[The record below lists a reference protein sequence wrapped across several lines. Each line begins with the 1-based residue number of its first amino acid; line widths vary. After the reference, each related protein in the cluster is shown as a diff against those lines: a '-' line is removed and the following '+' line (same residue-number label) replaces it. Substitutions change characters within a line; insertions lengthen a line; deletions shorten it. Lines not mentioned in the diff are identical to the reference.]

1 MTETVAAPA
10 TRDAILDAVDDLL
23 ARYGY
28 RKMTMEDVASEAGI
42 GKGTI
47 YLHFPSKED
56 LVLSHVDRIVERVAA
71 RMREVASS
79 GLAPAERVRRMLSER
94 VMVRFD
100 AVQNYR
106 ESLSELLAAIR
117 PALLARRRRH
127 MALEAE
133 ALAAALGEPEFAA
146 TDPRDL
152 AETMLVATNAL
163 LPFGLSTKELGA
175 RAAVARRVEA
185 IAALL
190 VEGALRTRSTAQG
203 AGGRKR

>member
-1 MTETVAAPA
+1 MPQAAA
-10 TRDAILDAVDDLL
+10 ASDTRHAILDAVDVLL

-47 YLHFPSKED
+47 YLHFPSKEE
-56 LVLSHVDRIVERVAA
+56 LVLSHVDRIVGRVAA

-79 GLAPAERVRRMLSER
+79 RMAPAERVRRMLSER
-94 VMVRFD
+94 VLVRFD
-100 AVQNYR
+100 AVQGYR

-127 MALEAE
+127 MAVEAE
-133 ALAAALGEPEFAA
+133 ALTAVLGELGLGAGDSREM
-146 TDPRDL
+146 

-175 RAAVARRVEA
+175 RAVVKRRVEA

-190 VEGALRTRSTAQG
+190 VEGAWKTLSTG
-203 AGGRKR
+203 RGPDGRKK

>member
-1 MTETVAAPA
+1 MAEAATLPA
-10 TRDAILDAVDDLL
+10 TRDAILDAVDVLL
-23 ARYGY
+23 ARFGY

-47 YLHFPSKED
+47 YLHFPSKEE

-71 RMREVASS
+71 RMREVSSS

-100 AVQNYR
+100 AVQGYR
-106 ESLSELLAAIR
+106 ESLSELLASIR

-127 MALEAE
+127 MALEAG
-133 ALAAALGEPEFAA
+133 ALAAVLGELGLGSAE
-146 TDPRDL
+146 PRDM

-175 RAAVARRVEA
+175 RTAVKRRVEA

-190 VEGALRTRSTAQG
+190 VEGARRTRTTGPG
-203 AGGRKR
+203 AGGRKG